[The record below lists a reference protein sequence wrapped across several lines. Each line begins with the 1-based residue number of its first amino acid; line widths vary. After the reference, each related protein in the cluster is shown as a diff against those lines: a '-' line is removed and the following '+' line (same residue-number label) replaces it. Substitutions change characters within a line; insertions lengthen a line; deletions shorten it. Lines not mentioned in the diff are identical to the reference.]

1 MFPANLSA
9 MLRVATELHSLA
21 NLTAEQLPVAL
32 GQRLL
37 QLYAT
42 LPPDV
47 AERVTPAMFREALLL
62 AAEQLSTKPEELQA
76 QVHQVASDESPFPP
90 LDAPA
95 LAPASGADPLELEH
109 QVREALGLTAEE
121 WAGLEEV
128 ERGQRVAQFRQE
140 A

>member
-47 AERVTPAMFREALLL
+47 AARVTPDMFREALLL

-76 QVHQVASDESPFPP
+76 QVHQVAADESPFPP
-90 LDAPA
+90 LDAAA
-95 LAPASGADPLELEH
+95 LAPAGGANPLELEH
-109 QVREALGLTAEE
+109 QVRDALGLTAEE